1 MASANHQK
9 AVQLTAVPAPKAA
22 NEVETKSASANAV
35 AAGLEVPGVGNI
47 DKIRDIIF
55 GNQMRD
61 YEKRFVRLEERLMK
75 ESAELRDEVKRRLE
89 QLESHSRV
97 EMQTLTDRLKNE
109 QEERASADQELTHD
123 LREMGK
129 TSDRK
134 LAQLDEQTVKSARDL
149 RLQLLEQSK
158 QLSEDLRHKFDALAT
173 TIEREAS
180 ELRGDKTDRAALA
193 GLFTEM
199 ALRLSHDAHSTNE

>member
-1 MASANHQK
+1 MATANNNNKHP
-9 AVQLTAVPAPKAA
+9 QLSSVAPIKAA
-22 NEVETKSASANAV
+22 IEVERASAV
-35 AAGLEVPGVGNI
+35 AANSELPTAGNI

-75 ESAELRDEVKRRLE
+75 ESGELRDEVKRRLE

-97 EMQTLTDRLKNE
+97 EMQTLADRLKGE
-109 QEERASADQELTHD
+109 HEERSTADQELTRD

-134 LAQLDEQTVKSARDL
+134 LALLDEQTVKTARDL

-158 QLSEDLRHKFDALAT
+158 QLSDDLRHKFDALAT

-199 ALRLSHDAHSTNE
+199 ALRLSHDSPSANE